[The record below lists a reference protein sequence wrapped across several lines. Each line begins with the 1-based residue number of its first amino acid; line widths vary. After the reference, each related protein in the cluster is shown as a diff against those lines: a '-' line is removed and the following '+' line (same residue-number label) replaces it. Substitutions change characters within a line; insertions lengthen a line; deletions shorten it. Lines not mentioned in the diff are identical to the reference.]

1 MDITVYLPDELG
13 QRAKAENVNLSR
25 LLRDTLEAQFRED
38 DTVAAVLDDAAEFTL
53 ELENEDGIG
62 YRGRFRGTLIAQSE
76 SVEVYVTDSGNVL
89 VYDPDKL
96 KYWTETPDT
105 DLDDLIGDQDV
116 YLQAMAALGREG
128 TIDLDV

>member
-38 DTVAAVLDDAAEFTL
+38 DTMAAVLDDATQFTL
-53 ELENEDGIG
+53 ALENEDGIG
-62 YRGRFRGTLIAQSE
+62 YRGRFTGKLIARGE
-76 SVEVYVTDSGNVL
+76 AVEVYLTDSGNVL

-96 KYWTETPDT
+96 TYWTETPET
-105 DLDDLIGDQDV
+105 DLQELIGDQDA
-116 YLQAMAALGREG
+116 YLEAMAALGREA
-128 TIDLDV
+128 TINLDV